1 MRISATVGAV
11 LLGGC
16 AAIASAQTQT
26 YNQTTAAEVR
36 PVIVTGEVVRYEPG
50 HVIVIRSADRGEV
63 SYNLMPSIE
72 VPSDVQVG
80 RTVSIYTEPG
90 EGGSTVVKRVT
101 TTSVTPSG
109 NVRRTTEETRTNPAG
124 ETTTTRWTRVNG
136 EVVRYEPGRT
146 IVLRMPDA
154 REMTYTFAPN
164 VTVPAGVEVGRHVTL
179 YTEPGSEGSVLVH
192 RVVTTNVT
200 PEGRVE
206 RTTRETRTQP
216 SGESTTTSSTTI
228 TGTVQ
233 GYEAGK
239 SITVTRPD
247 GTQVTY
253 VINEH
258 SQLPAGIAIGRRVVI
273 YPSTVTSG
281 SDMTVE
287 RVVYST
293 TKTKSKTKHGETETK
308 TKTET
313 HH

>member
-1 MRISATVGAV
+1 MLWS
-11 LLGGC
+11 LG
-16 AAIASAQTQT
+16 
-26 YNQTTAAEVR
+26 
-36 PVIVTGEVVRYEPG
+36 
-50 HVIVIRSADRGEV
+50 
-63 SYNLMPSIE
+63 
-72 VPSDVQVG
+72 
-80 RTVSIYTEPG
+80 
-90 EGGSTVVKRVT
+90 
-101 TTSVTPSG
+101 
-109 NVRRTTEETRTNPAG
+109 
-124 ETTTTRWTRVNG
+124 
-136 EVVRYEPGRT
+136 
-146 IVLRMPDA
+146 
-154 REMTYTFAPN
+154 F
-164 VTVPAGVEVGRHVTL
+164 
-179 YTEPGSEGSVLVH
+179 
-192 RVVTTNVT
+192 
-200 PEGRVE
+200 
-206 RTTRETRTQP
+206 
-216 SGESTTTSSTTI
+216 I